1 GQPVHARRRRRPAP
15 GAARDLGPQPGVRPG
30 AATHRR
36 HGPVQLAAA
45 GPGARDRDPAR
56 RPPPPQRLRAVRAPA
71 RGGGRRPDRGRFRGA
86 GRQPRAG
93 RDDRGRGV
101 RVPHHP
107 AHPRP
112 RHAGRRGVLRRHRGA
127 RRGGPARTGHHRG
140 LLQHGGLAARRLRR
154 AATGLTPGAGRPRYT
169 AGPVSW
175 SIWILE
181 YGYVDRFPASNLFAA
196 QPNEGYRRM
205 PYCFGLLRSAERC
218 VLVDTGFA
226 DPEIYRRLTA
236 KYGETKWCAP
246 VDVLGRVG
254 VHPEEVD
261 TILLTHNHFDHAG
274 CVDAFPAAHVWIQRR
289 EIESYLAAAARPA
302 RFEFLT
308 RACQRDLPQRLAA
321 RPATLADGAAVVAP
335 GVELRPA
342 YDTHTAGSQVVAVTN

>member
-1 GQPVHARRRRRPAP
+1 M
-15 GAARDLGPQPGVRPG
+15 
-30 AATHRR
+30 
-36 HGPVQLAAA
+36 
-45 GPGARDRDPAR
+45 
-56 RPPPPQRLRAVRAPA
+56 
-71 RGGGRRPDRGRFRGA
+71 
-86 GRQPRAG
+86 
-93 RDDRGRGV
+93 
-101 RVPHHP
+101 
-107 AHPRP
+107 
-112 RHAGRRGVLRRHRGA
+112 
-127 RRGGPARTGHHRG
+127 
-140 LLQHGGLAARRLRR
+140 
-154 AATGLTPGAGRPRYT
+154 
-169 AGPVSW
+169 SW

-342 YDTHTAGSQVVAVTN
+342 YDTHTAGSQVVAVTNETDGTWLFAGDNVYSYENLDGIRGDGVFAPIAMTTGSAAVWLDFADAMLASVGGDSRRILPFHEEAVWEHFPSTIFDDGLHVAEVSLAGGHASVVSAARSGR